1 MNVRLD
7 AVCFV
12 CAYSLFERGDVGQL
26 AFSTTTLILSDARG
40 SLNNTTVRRQNE
52 KKKEKRKKEIKI
64 KGEKIPQNKR
74 LRVVIGGRYLLS

>member
-1 MNVRLD
+1 
-7 AVCFV
+7 
-12 CAYSLFERGDVGQL
+12 
-26 AFSTTTLILSDARG
+26 LILSDARG